1 MDQETPVIKRRKLEC
16 SPIAQEEKSEP
27 ETQHNPT
34 LRGVSEKLL
43 EKIKQKEACRAKF
56 GKPTADLIMLD
67 RLPVFCKMIRSFF
80 INERKTAVLWSCVIQ
95 KLTESQTSGLSA
107 ESMEEHLYLIKK
119 LLPDWIS
126 VVEIR
131 KK

>member
-1 MDQETPVIKRRKLEC
+1 M
-16 SPIAQEEKSEP
+16 
-27 ETQHNPT
+27 
-34 LRGVSEKLL
+34 
-43 EKIKQKEACRAKF
+43 
-56 GKPTADLIMLD
+56 
-67 RLPVFCKMIRSFF
+67 
-80 INERKTAVLWSCVIQ
+80 WSCVIQ

-131 KK
+131 KKRYVKINKNTDTGILNNQLEAARYKLSQCSC